1 MTIETIFVVNWL
13 SENNGGGNYTGVCPK
28 AFKTRE
34 QAEEYLQEV
43 LTAEKNDWLR
53 RMSEDEFE
61 CDFERGQIFDNGEN
75 EIVTFEI
82 KEVDLYY

>member
-1 MTIETIFVVNWL
+1 MATETIFVVNWL
-13 SENNGGGNYTGVCPK
+13 SETNNGTYAGVCPK

-34 QAEEYLQEV
+34 QAEEYIQEV
-43 LTAEKNDWLR
+43 LTAEKNDWLA

-61 CDFERGQIFDNGEN
+61 CDFERGQIRDNGDN

-82 KEVDLYY
+82 KEVDLYF